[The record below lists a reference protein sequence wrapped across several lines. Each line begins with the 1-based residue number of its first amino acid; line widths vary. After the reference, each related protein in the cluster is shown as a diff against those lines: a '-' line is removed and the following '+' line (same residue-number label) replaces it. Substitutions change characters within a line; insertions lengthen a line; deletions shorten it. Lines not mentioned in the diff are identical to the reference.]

1 MPGIFE
7 FPTKM
12 KRILLLVACFC
23 MTGAIMAQQY
33 QPQGYSDS
41 RTKGMAPEMTELYAP
56 QPPRVTPGDIQR
68 NTAPSDAIVLFD
80 GTNLDAWRSD
90 RGDAGWKINGDGT
103 MTVNKRA
110 GDIITRESFGDF
122 QLHVE
127 WMVPKDIHGSGQG
140 RGNSGVYLQDR
151 YELQVLDSYENE
163 TYVNGQAGSIYK
175 QSAPLVNPCRKPGEW
190 NVYDII
196 YTAPTFKA
204 DGTYRTRPVVTVIFN
219 GVVVQNNT
227 TIIGTTEYIGLP
239 QFGSHGDGP
248 IRLQSHGDPSEPISY
263 RNIWIRKL

>member
-1 MPGIFE
+1 
-7 FPTKM
+7 
-12 KRILLLVACFC
+12 
-23 MTGAIMAQQY
+23 
-33 QPQGYSDS
+33 
-41 RTKGMAPEMTELYAP
+41 
-56 QPPRVTPGDIQR
+56 
-68 NTAPSDAIVLFD
+68 
-80 GTNLDAWRSD
+80 
-90 RGDAGWKINGDGT
+90 
-103 MTVNKRA
+103 
-110 GDIITRESFGDF
+110 SFGDF
-122 QLHVE
+122 QLHIE

-151 YELQVLDSYENE
+151 YEIQVLDSYENE
-163 TYVNGQAGSIYK
+163 TYVNGQAASIYK

-204 DGTYRTRPVVTVIFN
+204 DGTYRTRPVVTVLFN
-219 GVVVQNNT
+219 GVLVQNNT

-239 QFGSHGDGP
+239 QFGPHGDGP

>member
-1 MPGIFE
+1 
-7 FPTKM
+7 
-12 KRILLLVACFC
+12 
-23 MTGAIMAQQY
+23 MAQQY

-56 QPPRVTPGDIQR
+56 QPPKVTPGDIQR

-80 GTNLDAWRSD
+80 GKNLDAWRSD
-90 RGDAGWKINGDGT
+90 RGDAGWKVNPDGT

-122 QLHVE
+122 QLHIE

-140 RGNSGVYLQDR
+140 RGNSGVYLQDK
-151 YELQVLDSYENE
+151 YEVQVLDSYENE
-163 TYVNGQAGSIYK
+163 TYVNGQAASIYK

-196 YTAPTFKA
+196 YTAPTFKKVSL
-204 DGTYRTRPVVTVIFN
+204 T
-219 GVVVQNNT
+219 
-227 TIIGTTEYIGLP
+227 
-239 QFGSHGDGP
+239 S
-248 IRLQSHGDPSEPISY
+248 
-263 RNIWIRKL
+263 RKMELLT